1 MRSLHLLTPSGHG
14 RSTRLRLLLGMATR
28 NPARTIYG
36 TIVATSVLAVESAL
50 RTELGDLLLTE
61 LVTVIVYW
69 LAHVYADYAAQP
81 PEPGGRAAL
90 ARLGATAAHEW
101 ALVAASFVPMAA
113 VLVVAAAG
121 EPTPRAATVGLSTGV
136 ALLFGWGAAAARAG
150 GRSRRSSLVFGGVSS
165 AFGLTLI
172 ALKALL
178 H

>member
-1 MRSLHLLTPSGHG
+1 MRGVHLLTPASHG
-14 RSTRLRLLLGMATR
+14 RTTRLRLLVGMATR

-81 PEPGGRAAL
+81 PEPGRRAAL
-90 ARLGATAAHEW
+90 ARLTATAAHEW
-101 ALVAASFVPMAA
+101 SLVTASFVPMAA
-113 VLVVAAAG
+113 VLAVAAAG
-121 EPTPRAATVGLSTGV
+121 GSTALAATGGLWTGV
-136 ALLFGWGAAAARAG
+136 AMLFGWGVAAARDG
-150 GRSRRSSLVFGGVSS
+150 GRSRRASLAFGGVSS
-165 AFGLTLI
+165 VFGLTLI